1 MTTPTAPPRS
11 RTTTWED
18 PRIGAQAGAQMAG
31 LEYLR
36 AMIAGNLPPAP
47 LAQTVGFALVEA
59 GEGYAAFEIEP
70 MEFHYNPSGAVH
82 GGVAC
87 TLLDSAMGCAVHSTL
102 SAGIGYTTV
111 ELKVN
116 LVRAITV
123 DAGPLR
129 AEGRIVHRGSRIAT
143 AEGHLR
149 DHAGRLYAHGTTTCI
164 ILSRASGER
173 PPAEGARDS

>member
-1 MTTPTAPPRS
+1 MTTSTVS
-11 RTTTWED
+11 RTRTVTWED
-18 PRIGAQAGAQMAG
+18 PHIGAQAGAGMAG

-36 AMIAGNLPPAP
+36 ALVAGKFPPPP
-47 LAQTVGFALVEA
+47 LAQTVGFSLVEVA
-59 GEGYAAFEIEP
+59 EGRAVFAIEP

-87 TLLDSAMGCAVHSTL
+87 TLLDSAMGCAVHTTL
-102 SAGIGYTTV
+102 PAGVGYTTV

-116 LVRAITV
+116 LVKGITV
-123 DAGPLR
+123 RTGLLH
-129 AEGRIVHRGSRIAT
+129 AEGRIIHRGNRIAT

-149 DHAGRLYAHGTTTCI
+149 GSDGRLYAHGTTTCI
-164 ILSRASGER
+164 ILPHASGKS